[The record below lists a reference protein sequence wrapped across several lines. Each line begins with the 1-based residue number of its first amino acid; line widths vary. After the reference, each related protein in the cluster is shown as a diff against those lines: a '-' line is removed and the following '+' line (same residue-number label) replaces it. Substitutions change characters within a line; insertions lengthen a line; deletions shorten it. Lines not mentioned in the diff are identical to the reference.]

1 MSKKKSTNSV
11 PCDILVCI
19 LTRLPVKSL
28 LRFQSVSTSWNA
40 IISTYE
46 FKKTILDQSN
56 ALGRVKCL
64 SSQGC
69 SWDEFKFINLEYP
82 NVTIEGKEFP
92 LKGFENANV
101 LCSYNG
107 LVLLKNPRA
116 YKKFILWNP
125 STRQCQELASCSH
138 VKKYVFPRACGLCYD
153 STTDDC
159 KVILIY
165 NSFYVVCSNG
175 NYWRKQTNLPILNQ
189 VLPTIEQETKFCSYE
204 WAEGVNVEGCVYWSL
219 HRKLRK
225 FDLNVSRNSTIIYFD
240 VKSDELKILPKP
252 NFIRSNDE
260 WFRLT
265 NVKDCLSLYGGMAS
279 SDNFDLDIWTM
290 DVDGWKWLMK
300 LCNVPTICC
309 KHYFITHTK
318 FLCCKE
324 NGELIF
330 VGPGHQNVSIYNPK
344 QQQFVKKEYLYCDA
358 TCFDS
363 LCFPKINVM
372 MNKRNKRK
380 RK

>member
-1 MSKKKSTNSV
+1 MSKKKSTNIV

-19 LTRLPVKSL
+19 LTRLSVKSL
-28 LRFQSVSTSWNA
+28 LRFQSKM
-40 IISTYE
+40 II
-46 FKKTILDQSN
+46 DQSIT
-56 ALGRVKCL
+56 LGHVKCL
-64 SSQGC
+64 SQGC

-82 NVTIEGKEFP
+82 NVTIEGQEFP
-92 LKGFENANV
+92 LKGFENTNV
-101 LCSYNG
+101 LCSYDE

-116 YKKFILWNP
+116 YKKFVLWNP

-138 VKKYVFPRACGLCYD
+138 VEKYVFPRACGLCYD
-153 STTDDC
+153 STTDDY

-165 NSFYVVCSNG
+165 NSFYAVCSNG
-175 NYWRKQTNLPILNQ
+175 NYWRKQTNPPILKQ
-189 VLPTIEQETKFCSYE
+189 
-204 WAEGVNVEGCVYWSL
+204 GCVYWSL

-225 FDLNVSRNSTIIYFD
+225 FDLNISRNSTIIYFD

-265 NVKDCLSLYGGMAS
+265 NVKDCLSLYGGMTS
-279 SDNFDLDIWTM
+279 NDNFDLDIWTM

-324 NGELIF
+324 NGELII

-344 QQQFVKKEYLYCDA
+344 QQQFVTKEYLYCNA
-358 TCFDS
+358 TCLDS

-372 MNKRNKRK
+372 MNKRKRK
-380 RK
+380 